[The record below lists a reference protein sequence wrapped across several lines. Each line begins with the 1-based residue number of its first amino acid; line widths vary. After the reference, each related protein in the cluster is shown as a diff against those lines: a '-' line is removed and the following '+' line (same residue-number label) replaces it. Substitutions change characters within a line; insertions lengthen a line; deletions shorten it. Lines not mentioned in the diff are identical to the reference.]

1 MRTRLKFLDTPV
13 LLEYIQQCLSLYD
26 ENTGNITG
34 ISNFL
39 MHDWY
44 SYAIIIKIQNFPRNL
59 NFNQKLMLVKKS
71 LAILNSEESEIS
83 IDNFNRIL
91 TRECENF
98 ISLPQKR
105 YFLIIPVKIIKKS
118 IKKRKFSLF
127 HSTVEIKSF
136 SSIKERFDLTSRN
149 FSEEIRLETDL
160 RDYLSD
166 DYTFFSIECFGN
178 SEYDSKQKGEL
189 IFEHLRAS
197 INFIEKYQSFSLFSS
212 GPPKPDSFI
221 IPAKYLLIFNDSGE
235 FIRYAKS
242 SFGHQEKEIDF
253 RSSEN
258 NGKRLLDQTQNLLTK
273 IDSISDRKLKSLII
287 LTLDL
292 HNSSLDNFD
301 KPWLSCFHLWQII
314 ELIALGNKNTSYDTI
329 CKRIT
334 LLLNEEVP
342 FLDILRL
349 FKEKRNKFVHHA
361 DFQNFSNTDIRVIR
375 GMIQFSIMKMTKY
388 KKYNDLARIYNPT

>member
-118 IKKRKFSLF
+118 IKKENLA
-127 HSTVEIKSF
+127 
-136 SSIKERFDLTSRN
+136 
-149 FSEEIRLETDL
+149 
-160 RDYLSD
+160 
-166 DYTFFSIECFGN
+166 FSI
-178 SEYDSKQKGEL
+178 
-189 IFEHLRAS
+189 
-197 INFIEKYQSFSLFSS
+197 
-212 GPPKPDSFI
+212 
-221 IPAKYLLIFNDSGE
+221 LL
-235 FIRYAKS
+235 
-242 SFGHQEKEIDF
+242 
-253 RSSEN
+253 
-258 NGKRLLDQTQNLLTK
+258 L
-273 IDSISDRKLKSLII
+273 KLKV
-287 LTLDL
+287 
-292 HNSSLDNFD
+292 
-301 KPWLSCFHLWQII
+301 FHQ
-314 ELIALGNKNTSYDTI
+314 
-329 CKRIT
+329 
-334 LLLNEEVP
+334 
-342 FLDILRL
+342 
-349 FKEKRNKFVHHA
+349 
-361 DFQNFSNTDIRVIR
+361 
-375 GMIQFSIMKMTKY
+375 
-388 KKYNDLARIYNPT
+388 